1 MQEYKRE
8 YERAAKFIET
18 LERTEQDCEAE
29 LSAVNIYWEQVNNLL
44 LLRRLCSFA
53 YRKIMLTFNCKKILL
68 RFIAT

>member
-29 LSAVNIYWEQVNNLL
+29 LSAVNIYWEQVDNLL
-44 LLRRLCSFA
+44 R
-53 YRKIMLTFNCKKILL
+53 
-68 RFIAT
+68 